1 MKNFKSIIEDIKFY
15 FFELGNEMSELTA
28 NIYNKITT
36 KKWMI
41 GITCVVLFVIGCFV
55 WKPLFLLTITG
66 MFMLMATIALLSVPC
81 MITVCCYILF
91 HLSSI
96 NDAPKYPILNETLSI
111 ICSFVV
117 FLITTYMSY
126 DISIRDMWYQPEL
139 WKEILNL

>member
-1 MKNFKSIIEDIKFY
+1 MGDLKYKIKDY
-15 FFELGNEMSELTA
+15 FFELGNEMSELGT
-28 NIYNKITT
+28 NIWNKLRT
-36 KKWMI
+36 KKWNI
-41 GITCVVLFVIGCFV
+41 ILLCIALFILGCYI
-55 WKPLFLLTITG
+55 WKPLLLLTITG
-66 MFMLMATIALLSVPC
+66 AFMLLATLAVMAVPC

-126 DISIRDMWYQPEL
+126 DIAIRDMWYQPEL

>member
-1 MKNFKSIIEDIKFY
+1 MGDLKYKIKDY
-15 FFELGNEMSELTA
+15 FFELGNELSELGT
-28 NIYNKITT
+28 NIWNKLRT
-36 KKWMI
+36 KKWNI
-41 GITCVVLFVIGCFV
+41 ILLCIALFILGCYI
-55 WKPLFLLTITG
+55 WKPLLLLTITG
-66 MFMLMATIALLSVPC
+66 AFMLLATLAVMAVPC

-126 DISIRDMWYQPEL
+126 DIAIRDMWYQPEL